1 MNVKD
6 FKRELQEKEKETKV
20 SGSKSKEAL
29 RNNKVLFLLFLFFVF
44 ISAYLRFPGIYHGL
58 PYVLNPK
65 EADSLLGVLSLSKNP
80 LLAGHFDS
88 SLLFSYLNSAVLFA
102 ISGSFDLGTFI
113 NAMEVSPEVLY
124 ISLRTISVIFGI
136 GSVILIYFIGA
147 CFGTLVGVLASGFFA
162 VSFLH
167 VKYSQ
172 LFVPFSGC
180 LFFLLSSLFCSIKA
194 LRSPSQFLGI
204 LAGIFSAL
212 SGAINPVGFLG
223 ILPLMVVFSLRKESS
238 KAKKCFLIFF
248 LMSTFLS
255 INLLFSAIPYI
266 KYLAKNFIES
276 YSYCRF
282 SSPILFFF
290 FTLIPAVGPVVWTA
304 SFMFSKY
311 IKDYNT
317 KELKILF
324 SFPLLYLAL
333 AGLFHPIEISYSLFL
348 LPFVCISGALLFN
361 SIYSRWSSQP
371 EKFAFIVLLLFAFY
385 VPAKYSFK
393 HNKITSLQ
401 DTRAM
406 ATEWVNE
413 NASGKVKIAW
423 DKNSLQL
430 GWTDA
435 YNKKRLEVLGAD
447 PDTFIDRRFYEIKE
461 SFIKR
466 KDWLR
471 LLKKKIDYVVVNSY
485 DEERALRSKENT
497 FEKKY
502 YMRLLKLD
510 PDITFNP
517 YYKDFDKKIRSS
529 LLEDLYSP
537 YVSLW
542 NRERTGPLIK
552 IYKF

>member
-6 FKRELQEKEKETKV
+6 FKRELQEKEKETEV
-20 SGSKSKEAL
+20 SGSREAL
-29 RNNKVLFLLFLFFVF
+29 RNNKILFLLFLFFVF
-44 ISAYLRFPGIYHGL
+44 VSAYLRFPGIYHGL

-88 SLLFSYLNSAVLFA
+88 SLFFSYLNSAVLFA
-102 ISGSFDLGTFI
+102 ISDSFDLGAFI

-124 ISLRTISVIFGI
+124 IPLRAISVIFGM

-147 CFGTLVGVLASGFFA
+147 CFGTLVGVLASGFLG

-194 LRSPSQFLGI
+194 LRSPSQFLRI
-204 LAGIFSAL
+204 PAGIFSAL
-212 SGAINPVGFLG
+212 SGSINPVGFLG
-223 ILPLMVVFSLRKESS
+223 VLPLMVVFSLRKEYS
-238 KAKKCFLIFF
+238 KAKKYFLIFF
-248 LMSTFLS
+248 LIISIFLN

-266 KYLAKNFIES
+266 KHLIKNFIES

-290 FTLIPAVGPVVWTA
+290 SALIPAVGPVVWTA
-304 SFMFSKY
+304 SLMFSKY

-317 KELKILF
+317 EELKILF

-333 AGLFHPIEISYSLFL
+333 AGLSHPIEISYSLFL
-348 LPFVCISGALLFN
+348 LPFVCIGGALLFN
-361 SIYSRWSSQP
+361 SIYSRWSSQS
-371 EKFAFIVLLLFAFY
+371 EKIAFIVLLLFAFY
-385 VPAKYSFK
+385 IPVKYSFK

-401 DTRAM
+401 DTRVM
-406 ATEWVNE
+406 ATEWINE

-435 YNKKRLEVLGAD
+435 YNKKRLESLGAD

-471 LLKKKIDYVVVNSY
+471 LLKKKVDYVVVNSY
-485 DEERALRSKENT
+485 DEERVLRSKENT
-497 FEKKY
+497 FKKKY

-517 YYKDFDKKIRSS
+517 YYKDFDRKIRSS